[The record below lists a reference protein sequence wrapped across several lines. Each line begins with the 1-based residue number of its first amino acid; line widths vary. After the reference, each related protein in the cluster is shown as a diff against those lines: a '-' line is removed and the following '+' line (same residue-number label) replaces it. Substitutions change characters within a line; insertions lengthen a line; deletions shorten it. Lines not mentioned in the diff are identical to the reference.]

1 MALKGT
7 TRIELTNV
15 KTGEKE
21 VIEKDNL
28 VTNAVAS
35 ILGENPFAWQLK
47 SSYAS
52 NQFAGNMLPL
62 CPNLFGGILLY
73 ENSIPEEVNR
83 LYAQPD
89 NPLVGYSSNNVN
101 DKTDTMRGSM
111 NLNESGVLESN
122 DGYRYVF
129 DFTTSQANGTIS
141 SVGLTS
147 KWGGIAGYGSM
158 DFRNTQSPNIRYEHG
173 AVDSLFAYAYHT
185 LLHYNPDTGV
195 ATSVYVSG
203 MGTITVTRIRLHT
216 QMWKLTGTL
225 ELLDKTQI
233 VDTQIIETA
242 TFAKTASSK
251 ALLYHNFCNGGDGY
265 IWGFEHANGEEGNS
279 SGKATIN
286 WIKIKIDD
294 MSIDEGTWEIDA
306 QIYKMG
312 NRRNFASN
320 SNSSLGDRANCV
332 VLDGFLYC
340 INYTRTGLYKIDLS
354 NITNIKFIEHPD
366 GVVYDYTNYQ
376 SAQYVLYSIAPLV
389 VSGNRVCMFNGY
401 VNGDTIVPCAHL
413 AYMYAKH
420 DNYLCDTWLN
430 SPNNDNGYP
439 FRNSAG
445 LCGLDLGPMSLY
457 FQAGQ
462 SSYSSTSATVYVN
475 LMLNSPY
482 LATINNLATPVEKTA
497 DKTMKITY
505 ILREEM

>member
-35 ILGENPFAWQLK
+35 ILGDNPFAWQLK
-47 SSYAS
+47 STYMD
-52 NQFAGNMLPL
+52 NQFSGNMLPL

-89 NPLVGYSSNNVN
+89 NPLVGYSSNIVN
-101 DKTDTMRGSM
+101 NKTDTMRGSM
-111 NLNESGVLESN
+111 NLNESGYLESN

-147 KWGGIAGYGSM
+147 KWGGIAGYGSV
-158 DFRNTQSPNIRYEHG
+158 DFRNTQSPNVRYEY
-173 AVDSLFAYAYHT
+173 ASSVDPLLAYAYHT
-185 LLHYNPDTGV
+185 LLHYDPDTGV
-195 ATSVYVSG
+195 ATSAYISG
-203 MGTITVTRIRLHT
+203 AGMITVTRIRLHT
-216 QMWKLTGTL
+216 KMWKLAGTMPL
-225 ELLDKTQI
+225 VDQTQVI
-233 VDTQIIETA
+233 DTQVVETN
-242 TFAKTASSK
+242 TFAKTASTK
-251 ALLYHNFCNGGDGY
+251 ALLYHNFCNGGDGF
-265 IWGFEHANGEEGNS
+265 IWGFEHANGAEGNS
-279 SGKATIN
+279 SGKASIN
-286 WIKIKIDD
+286 WIKIKNDD
-294 MSIDEGTWEIDA
+294 LSIEEGTWEIDA
-306 QIYKMG
+306 QLYVMG
-312 NRRNFASN
+312 KRRNFLSN
-320 SNSSLGDRANCV
+320 SNTSYGDRANSV

-340 INYTRTGLYKIDLS
+340 INYTRTGLYKIDLA
-354 NITNIKFIEHPD
+354 NITNIKLIEHPN
-366 GVVYDYTNYQ
+366 GAVVDYTG
-376 SAQYVLYSIAPLV
+376 STTGQYVLYSIAPLV

-401 VNGDTIVPCAHL
+401 VNGDTIVPCSYSAH
-413 AYMYAKH
+413 YFAKN

-430 SPNNDNGYP
+430 NPTNDNGYP

-445 LCGLDLGPMSLY
+445 LCGLDLGVMSLY
-457 FQAGQ
+457 FQALQG
-462 SSYSSTSATVYVN
+462 SYNSTTAWVYVH
-475 LMLNSPY
+475 LLLNSPY
-482 LATINNLATPVEKTA
+482 LATINNLPTPVQKTA

-505 ILREEM
+505 ILREE